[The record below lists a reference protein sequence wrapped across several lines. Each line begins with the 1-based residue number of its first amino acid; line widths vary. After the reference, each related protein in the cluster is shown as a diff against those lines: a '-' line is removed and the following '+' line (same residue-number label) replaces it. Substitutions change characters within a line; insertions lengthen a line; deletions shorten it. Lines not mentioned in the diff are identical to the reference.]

1 MKFTWEITKA
11 WLLQVREK
19 LIEKLQNG
27 KNPRN
32 ERIINGIKIKW
43 RKAWENWKEER
54 KKAIERKITKDREV
68 HLEASAKWGTKRTG
82 DLVSFLGTC
91 ISNSLST
98 KSHTLEPRHILSEC
112 LKLEKSL
119 NKFSYTMFFRIS
131 KQDPKITSSTN
142 AHDWGYRWGRHSQ
155 RSDKVKFSCQEKS
168 QDIIKIKFL
177 VSPSDIKRRES
188 FCPQRATRIKQWK

>member
-43 RKAWENWKEER
+43 RKAWGNWKEER

-68 HLEASAKWGTKRTG
+68 HLEASAK
-82 DLVSFLGTC
+82 
-91 ISNSLST
+91 
-98 KSHTLEPRHILSEC
+98 
-112 LKLEKSL
+112 
-119 NKFSYTMFFRIS
+119 
-131 KQDPKITSSTN
+131 
-142 AHDWGYRWGRHSQ
+142 
-155 RSDKVKFSCQEKS
+155 
-168 QDIIKIKFL
+168 
-177 VSPSDIKRRES
+177 
-188 FCPQRATRIKQWK
+188 